1 MVPAIR
7 RFELAVSEPFHVA
20 TGDDQPPEPE
30 EQVIENP
37 RRVARKVGRGGRISL
52 ATFNFS

>member
-1 MVPAIR
+1 M
-7 RFELAVSEPFHVA
+7 AVSEPFHVV

-30 EQVIENP
+30 EQVIEDP
-37 RRVARKVGRGGRISL
+37 RRVTRKVGRGGRISL

>member
-1 MVPAIR
+1 MVPPIR
-7 RFELAVSEPFHVA
+7 RFELAVSEPFHVV

-30 EQVIENP
+30 EQVIEDP
-37 RRVARKVGRGGRISL
+37 LRVTRKVGRGGRISL